1 MNPFKRKRGA
11 GKTDFDV
18 LPFGW
23 RCDLC
28 DMEYALAEFFDGQAL
43 LAAFAAPMTIDEI
56 CKILS
61 LSWDASEKI
70 KNLFPGDSFAVISAF
85 KGKCRNRG
93 CGAELDLVVWVRI
106 SIEDKM
112 DDGIFQFS
120 ISDYFVIDGDSISV
134 ASNPG
139 FYRGMDIAEGLHKL
153 YLRWWYLGGEITVV
167 CPFIGKKEL
176 EFFDRIGLDILRTVN
191 RPKENP
197 FKRIITRQATY
208 EYQHRKWVTIL
219 NKIDEYLDDSTDNDF
234 LKEMNRGRGLEF
246 VMKEAL
252 FGVECGKLPKTLDNP
267 QFQCADYFHGKMY
280 GALLRSG
287 AEMVIT
293 SYNYVDR
300 EVLQL
305 ESLAFVETSK
315 ENYIHHVEIFGH
327 DQYMTITPQPLS
339 S

>member
-43 LAAFAAPMTIDEI
+43 FAAFAAPMIIDEV

-85 KGKCRNRG
+85 EGKCRNRG
-93 CGAELDLVVWVRI
+93 CGAELDLIVWVRI
-106 SIEDKM
+106 SIEDKV

-208 EYQHRKWVTIL
+208 EYKKRVTIL
-219 NKIDEYLDDSTDNDF
+219 DKIHQYLDESTENDF
-234 LKEMNRGRGLEF
+234 VREINRGNGLEF
-246 VMKEAL
+246 VMKGAL
-252 FGVECGKLPKTLDNP
+252 LGVECGKMPKTPYNP

-315 ENYIHHVEIFGH
+315 ENYIHHIEIFEH